1 MITAI
6 KVLFVLV
13 TFEDAVASKDIG
25 GYSSHETSIVVISI
39 YSYVNDIKFPRN
51 YYFYH
56 SGIDFGQMKRSS
68 YCSGKRL
75 GLGSDILHGIG
86 VESLKKCAEYA
97 LSDSRCDGTGYFD
110 AYRRGEAYQC
120 KCPEN
125 GACLINAGSGPGWS
139 IFRASYSGTYSL
151 YLYQRPHRI

>member
-1 MITAI
+1 
-6 KVLFVLV
+6 
-13 TFEDAVASKDIG
+13 
-25 GYSSHETSIVVISI
+25 
-39 YSYVNDIKFPRN
+39 
-51 YYFYH
+51 
-56 SGIDFGQMKRSS
+56 MKASS
-68 YCSGKRL
+68 YCSGNRL

-110 AYRRGEAYQC
+110 AYRRGGAYQC

-151 YLYQRPHRI
+151 DLLPKTTQNKKACIAAIQLYYFLFHTLYRVV

>member
-1 MITAI
+1 
-6 KVLFVLV
+6 
-13 TFEDAVASKDIG
+13 
-25 GYSSHETSIVVISI
+25 
-39 YSYVNDIKFPRN
+39 
-51 YYFYH
+51 
-56 SGIDFGQMKRSS
+56 MKASS
-68 YCSGKRL
+68 YCSGNRL

-110 AYRRGEAYQC
+110 AYRRDGAYQC

-151 YLYQRPHRI
+151 DLPPKTTQKYFVLKSLFRNY